1 MKKQF
6 IEHEKD
12 YLIKDLWGACMM
24 MLPSWLDISHY
35 QEAKDLHK
43 DNYKIT
49 RNFVKKRL
57 AYYRKHR
64 ETFCDCD
71 DFYISDFDIYFKPK
85 KFFNSHWVKKEIKE
99 LNIRQEIKQ

>member
-1 MKKQF
+1 MKRQF

-12 YLIKDLWGACMM
+12 YLIKELWTACMM
-24 MLPSWLDISHY
+24 LLPSWNDFSHY

-64 ETFCDCD
+64 ETFCDSN
-71 DFYISDFDIYFKPK
+71 DFYISDFDMYFKPK
-85 KFFNSHWVKKEIKE
+85 KFFNSHWVKKYIKE
-99 LNIRQEIKQ
+99 INK